1 MLWWMLGIFFYGAGT
16 ITESIHTLF
25 GYSAA
30 NFKAWYILGDLL
42 GGAPLAQGTVHL
54 LVKPKTAMVLSAA
67 LTIVI
72 FVSAFL
78 VVFSSST
85 RLSPTADR
93 KNTRMAIHP
102 RHHTVYQYLRIY
114 IPGRWRDLFSYPLCA
129 GQNTQSQVLG
139 QRTHSYWRPLA
150 WHRRIVCTCRICGS
164 AVRNGISGPL
174 LYLCRLLYHQD
185 KFGGFCPCQPGS
197 CGAGS

>member
-1 MLWWMLGIFFYGAGT
+1 MLGIFFYGAGT

-78 VVFSSST
+78 VVFS
-85 RLSPTADR
+85 PVQPGY
-93 KNTRMAIHP
+93 HP
-102 RHHTVYQYLRIY
+102 RLTGKILEWQFIRGITPFINIY
-114 IPGRWRDLFSYPLCA
+114 AFIFLVGGAIY
-129 GQNTQSQVLG
+129 
-139 QRTHSYWRPLA
+139 
-150 WHRRIVCTCRICGS
+150 S
-164 AVRNGISGPL
+164 AI
-174 LYLCRLLYHQD
+174 LYAQD
-185 KFGGFCPCQPGS
+185 KTHKARFWGNVLIAIGGLLPGIGGS
-197 CGAGS
+197 SARAGFVEVLYVTEFLGLCFIYAGYYIIRTSSVGSVHANQVAVVPVAKS